1 MNNKYKKLIFLFS
14 ILLFVIS
21 CYAQQSNPNIA
32 LGQPRDSDSTDD
44 FLIFRTQYVVS
55 FNPDRH
61 VANWVSWNLNSDWY
75 GDAPRYTK
83 FLQDPELPKN
93 IYQAKDK
100 DYSKSGYDKGHI
112 VRSEER
118 TATEEDNITT
128 FYYTNVMPQTPD
140 LNRGIWLQLERYCEY
155 LCKKQNK
162 ELYIIAG
169 GIYHEGYNTIGN
181 EVAVPDSCF
190 KIIVVL
196 DRGEGLENI
205 NNKTLVIAVVMPNQ
219 DGVRK
224 GDWHDYTTS
233 VDRIEW
239 STGYNFLSDVSQEIQ
254 DVIEN

>member
-1 MNNKYKKLIFLFS
+1 MKIILSLILFLTLPFV
-14 ILLFVIS
+14 LF
-21 CYAQQSNPNIA
+21 AQSSNPNIS
-32 LGQPRDSDSTDD
+32 LGLPRDSDSTDD
-44 FLIFRTQYVVS
+44 YIIYRTQYVVS

-61 VANWVSWNLNSDWY
+61 VANWVSWQLDADWY

-83 FLQDPELPKN
+83 FLQDPDLPKS

-118 TATEEDNITT
+118 TATVEDNITT
-128 FYYTNVMPQTPD
+128 FYYTNVMPQTAD

-155 LCKKQNK
+155 LCLKENK

-169 GIYHEGYNTIGN
+169 GIYHEGYSRIGKGI
-181 EVAVPDSCF
+181 AVPDSCF

-196 DRGEGLENI
+196 DRGEGLESV
-205 NNKTLVIAVVMPNQ
+205 NKNTRVIAVVMPNVE
-219 DGVRK
+219 GVRK

-239 STGYNFLSDVSQEIQ
+239 STGYDFLSNIDEEVQDEI
-254 DVIEN
+254 EK